1 MNCSLKD
8 HQTDFAKS
16 SCHSSHN
23 CAWKFNRSSQIPM
36 IRDQIAAILSRFA
49 YGPRDIFSVQLAL
62 EEALVNAVK
71 HGNAMNPQKQV
82 TVTTRINRRR
92 AWIRIEDEGAGFVPA
107 DVPDP
112 RLPENRN
119 RPSGR
124 GVLLMR
130 KFLDQVEYNE
140 KGNVVR
146 LCKIRRKMD

>member
-1 MNCSLKD
+1 
-8 HQTDFAKS
+8 
-16 SCHSSHN
+16 
-23 CAWKFNRSSQIPM
+23 M

-62 EEALVNAVK
+62 EEAMVNAVK